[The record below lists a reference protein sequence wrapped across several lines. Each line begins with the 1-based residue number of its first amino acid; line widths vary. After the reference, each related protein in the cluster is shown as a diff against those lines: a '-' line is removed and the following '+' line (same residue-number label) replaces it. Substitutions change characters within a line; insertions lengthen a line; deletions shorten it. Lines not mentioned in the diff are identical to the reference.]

1 MKKDFPRWHCR
12 AMSAVQSDFD
22 SLAPLL
28 KFEFSCCNCNA
39 SRQHTNDVPNTITQ
53 PAAAITYNCENF
65 YGHYD
70 NRKNINVLEP
80 EKSQRNKE
88 AEYPL
93 TGNRLLIGRNNSQKM
108 LFLIV
113 LGINIESVQEG
124 LGTNIDRPGTWNSAN
139 QFKNLCTDKM
149 NFTNVGFRR
158 NAKEMEVRKDFARL
172 RSLVDDTIGSGLSN
186 LVRSLSVPA

>member
-1 MKKDFPRWHCR
+1 M
-12 AMSAVQSDFD
+12 
-22 SLAPLL
+22 
-28 KFEFSCCNCNA
+28 
-39 SRQHTNDVPNTITQ
+39 PNTITQ

-93 TGNRLLIGRNNSQKM
+93 TGNRLLIGRTNSQKM
-108 LFLIV
+108 AFLSF

-172 RSLVDDTIGSGLSN
+172 RSLVDDTIGTGLSDR
-186 LVRSLSVPA
+186 LYPREQVSRRI